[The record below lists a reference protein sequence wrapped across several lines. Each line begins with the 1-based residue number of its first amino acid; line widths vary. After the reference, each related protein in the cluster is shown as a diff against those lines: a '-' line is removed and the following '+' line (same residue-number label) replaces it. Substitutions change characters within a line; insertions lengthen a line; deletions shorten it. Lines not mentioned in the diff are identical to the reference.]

1 MKNRPPLLAP
11 VILSALLLSGCSAAA
26 AGPSP
31 EGNGA
36 QSQGRQSPATQSP
49 GTQRHGAHDGGHHQS
64 AGVPARAAAEGP
76 SDAAKMVCG
85 DQPMDRLTAILKLDK
100 APHTVSDW
108 ADSTFTCTYHL
119 DQASPAVPGSLDISV
134 QEARDQATALEYFDA
149 MQALA
154 TDATPIDGLA
164 NLGFPA
170 YETADGKAVFQ
181 KDSFVLT
188 VDASGLPAAV
198 GPDAVTRN
206 ALAYQLATTIL
217 ACWVE
222 HG

>member
-1 MKNRPPLLAP
+1 MKNRSPLVASIMLSTVLLA
-11 VILSALLLSGCSAAA
+11 GCSAAA
-26 AGPSP
+26 AGP
-31 EGNGA
+31 
-36 QSQGRQSPATQSP
+36 
-49 GTQRHGAHDGGHHQS
+49 GTHGGAHHQGAES
-64 AGVPARAAAEGP
+64 PARAAADGP
-76 SDAAKMVCG
+76 SEAAKMVCG
-85 DQPMDRLTAILKLDK
+85 EQPMERLVAILDLDK
-100 APHTVSDW
+100 APHTVNDW

-119 DQASPAVPGSLDISV
+119 DQASPSVPGSLDISV
-134 QEARDQATALEYFDA
+134 QEARDEATALEYFDA

-154 TDATPIDGLA
+154 ADATPIGGLA

-181 KDSFVLT
+181 KDNFVLT
-188 VDASGLPAAV
+188 VDASALPPAV

>member
-1 MKNRPPLLAP
+1 MKNRTPLLAP

-36 QSQGRQSPATQSP
+36 QSQGTQSP
-49 GTQRHGAHDGGHHQS
+49 GTHDGGHHQG

-134 QEARDQATALEYFDA
+134 QEARDHATALEYFDA